1 MLLRENK
8 IQVCTDDLTWAL
20 KLISFYVF
28 LKWQRN
34 CVSQKS
40 HSPLITV
47 RWLWHLTSSCND
59 KQTIF
64 RVRSPLCIWLPNA
77 SVMIIQERLYLNAN
91 TSRRLNY
98 NCKGKYKQRW
108 TVLER
113 DVKEKLNSVNIVLLK
128 RLKCER
134 TIMREQSRMVL
145 NSIVQ
150 DGQSYIILVQSP
162 NNGIGLLQTNYII
175 EQLLGIVFKP
185 LKRNP
190 APVIVGI

>member
-1 MLLRENK
+1 M
-8 IQVCTDDLTWAL
+8 
-20 KLISFYVF
+20 
-28 LKWQRN
+28 
-34 CVSQKS
+34 
-40 HSPLITV
+40 
-47 RWLWHLTSSCND
+47 
-59 KQTIF
+59 
-64 RVRSPLCIWLPNA
+64 
-77 SVMIIQERLYLNAN
+77 
-91 TSRRLNY
+91 
-98 NCKGKYKQRW
+98 
-108 TVLER
+108 
-113 DVKEKLNSVNIVLLK
+113 KEKLNSVNIVLLK

-150 DGQSYIILVQSP
+150 DGQSYVILVQSP